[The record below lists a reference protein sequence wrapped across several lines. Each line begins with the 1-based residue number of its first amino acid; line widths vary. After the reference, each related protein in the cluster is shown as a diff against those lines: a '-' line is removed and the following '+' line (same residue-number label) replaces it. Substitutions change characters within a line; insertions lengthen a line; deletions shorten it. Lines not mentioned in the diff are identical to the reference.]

1 MKDLKIIGIT
11 LLVIIC
17 FCGYKY
23 FTAPRITEELHADYD
38 YVYSFKETTI
48 QNEKIVMFDNS
59 GIENIQYYVVEFR
72 DGEYLA
78 YTYYYMENKEA
89 YLQKYAEVAD
99 RIVDYKYSEYMI
111 KTFDGNGYATYDEM
125 LQNIKDYN
133 NGTNLLYVMY

>member
-78 YTYYYMENKEA
+78 YTYYYMENK
-89 YLQKYAEVAD
+89 
-99 RIVDYKYSEYMI
+99 
-111 KTFDGNGYATYDEM
+111 
-125 LQNIKDYN
+125 
-133 NGTNLLYVMY
+133 